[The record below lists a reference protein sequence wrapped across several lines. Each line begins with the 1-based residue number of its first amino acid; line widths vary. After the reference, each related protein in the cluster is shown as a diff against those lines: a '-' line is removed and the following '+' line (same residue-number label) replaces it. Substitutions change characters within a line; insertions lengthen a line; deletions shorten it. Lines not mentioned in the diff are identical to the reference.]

1 MRPSSQILWYWARG
15 LFFAGVVGWLIVY
28 TGVSFLMSILVAI
41 FLEFASIPEPY
52 FRSTEGE
59 TISVPLL
66 ISQIAGLL
74 VWAAYACGHRSKSP
88 EPENRR
94 SDSLINYSQGGISDV
109 QLTLAEQEKKM

>member
-28 TGVSFLMSILVAI
+28 TGVSFLMSVLVAI
-41 FLEFASIPEPY
+41 FLELFSISEPY

-66 ISQIAGLL
+66 ISQLAGLL
-74 VWAAYACGHRSKSP
+74 VWAAYVWSIWKDLVRVHSIRGDK
-88 EPENRR
+88 
-94 SDSLINYSQGGISDV
+94 G
-109 QLTLAEQEKKM
+109 TLSR

>member
-1 MRPSSQILWYWARG
+1 LIQRYLEYGAQIMRPSSQILWYWARG

-41 FLEFASIPEPY
+41 CLEFASIPEPY

-66 ISQIAGLL
+66 ISQLAGLL
-74 VWAAYACGHRSKSP
+74 VWAAYAWSIWKDLVRVHSIRGDK
-88 EPENRR
+88 
-94 SDSLINYSQGGISDV
+94 G
-109 QLTLAEQEKKM
+109 TLSR